1 MKLNAQT
8 ARANTEKSLERKKTE
23 RLENA
28 KNCVNSIIVP
38 IIEKATEMGKY
49 EVYVLKELC
58 KEADVSDC
66 YTILTEN
73 GFTITNYKVE
83 FLIKW

>member
-1 MKLNAQT
+1 MNILVFD
-8 ARANTEKSLERKKTE
+8 TETTNRILESKKE
-23 RLENA
+23 KRLDNA

-73 GFTITNYKVE
+73 GFTITNYRVE
-83 FLIKW
+83 FLIEW